1 MEINELQKYLDA
13 LKNIPVRP
21 KRERSLMDITG
32 IKRHENLWS
41 DIYKF
46 FFAINE
52 EHLMSDL
59 FIRSLESVIGVKSN
73 FLETFSIR
81 REFVVAEK
89 RIDLLL
95 CDNINNRAI
104 IIENKVNHILDNDLN
119 LYYNKVKE
127 NGYSNVIVLVLGIK
141 KYDLNIYEK
150 ANQIPKDKLFSIT
163 HKMLIDKVSCNIAN
177 INKLLNP
184 QYLYLYQEFAKN
196 IINIT
201 NDMSTD
207 ELSFYFSEDNRLKIN
222 ELSDIRSRV
231 INHISDSLQNKEIL
245 NHLFDKYKLDL
256 EVGKC
261 KNNEYIYYPFK
272 GYEGLIMITLVY
284 HSLWDFKSHG
294 CRIQALLEIQGDKM
308 IKWVMNN
315 YHNEKSMAGLNKN
328 QKYWHYYSCDIPFNP
343 KEIEEDFQENLCK
356 KLSDDNLCPIFRM
369 GKNIIEHYE
378 QQKDKH

>member
-73 FLETFSIR
+73 FLETFSII
-81 REFVVAEK
+81 REFVVAKK

-127 NGYSNVIVLVLGIK
+127 NGYSCSR
-141 KYDLNIYEK
+141 IY
-150 ANQIPKDKLFSIT
+150 L
-163 HKMLIDKVSCNIAN
+163 
-177 INKLLNP
+177 
-184 QYLYLYQEFAKN
+184 
-196 IINIT
+196 
-201 NDMSTD
+201 
-207 ELSFYFSEDNRLKIN
+207 
-222 ELSDIRSRV
+222 
-231 INHISDSLQNKEIL
+231 
-245 NHLFDKYKLDL
+245 
-256 EVGKC
+256 
-261 KNNEYIYYPFK
+261 
-272 GYEGLIMITLVY
+272 
-284 HSLWDFKSHG
+284 
-294 CRIQALLEIQGDKM
+294 
-308 IKWVMNN
+308 
-315 YHNEKSMAGLNKN
+315 
-328 QKYWHYYSCDIPFNP
+328 
-343 KEIEEDFQENLCK
+343 
-356 KLSDDNLCPIFRM
+356 
-369 GKNIIEHYE
+369 
-378 QQKDKH
+378 